1 MTARAESVACPAP
14 CAKPVLDVRGLK
26 KRFGPREAV
35 RGVDIAVCPGEI
47 FGFLGPNGSG
57 KTTTMRMLCGLLT
70 PDAGAGHALWHDIIR
85 DSRRIRLHVGYM
97 TQHFSLYADLTVRE
111 NLLFAARVH
120 GLPQPARK
128 VSEAIREAG
137 LAPYA
142 DELAGHLSGGW
153 KQRLALTVST
163 LHDPQLLLLD
173 EPTSGV
179 DPAARRQFWDD
190 IHLLAQ
196 RGMTVLVT
204 THYMDEAE
212 RCHRLAWFHEGRI
225 LACGTVDDI
234 IAGSGL
240 MALEATADTSRL
252 TALERAVTA
261 ALPDAQCTWMG
272 ERLHIGVPRQ
282 QAERIRALCKA
293 QGIDCR
299 ATRPRMEDVF
309 IHLVRSRDHAAPRAA
324 CPAEAA
330 S

>member
-57 KTTTMRMLCGLLT
+57 KTTIMRMLCGLLT
-70 PDAGAGHALWHDIIR
+70 PDAGAGHALGHDIIR
-85 DSRRIRLHVGYM
+85 DSHHIRLHVGYM
-97 TQHFSLYADLTVRE
+97 TQHFSLYVDLTVRE

-120 GLPQPARK
+120 GLPQPGRK
-128 VSEAIREAG
+128 VAQAIRDTG

-153 KQRLALTVST
+153 KQRLALAVST

-179 DPAARRQFWDD
+179 DPAARRRFWDD

-240 MALEATADTSRL
+240 MALEAAADASRL
-252 TALERAVTA
+252 AALEEAVMA

-272 ERLHIGVPRQ
+272 ERLHIAVPHRHAGKIRVLC
-282 QAERIRALCKA
+282 QAHGA
-293 QGIDCR
+293 DCS
-299 ATRPRMEDVF
+299 AIRPRMEDVF
-309 IHLVRSRDHAAPRAA
+309 IHLVRSRHHAAQQTRH
-324 CPAEAA
+324 PAEA
-330 S
+330 SP